1 MIENIHKYPGD
12 EIVISLSDPNY
23 PEVNLR
29 SCRVN
34 RSPRMET
41 SLQRSYLR
49 KILKCMDEIDRLNEN
64 EVKLQEMY
72 EKEMVQFQLLQY

>member
-1 MIENIHKYPGD
+1 MIENIHKHPGD

-23 PEVNLR
+23 PEVSLR

-49 KILKCMDEIDRLNEN
+49 KILKCMDEIDRLNEKRSKVTKN
-64 EVKLQEMY
+64 V
-72 EKEMVQFQLLQY
+72 

>member
-1 MIENIHKYPGD
+1 MGRMIVNMHKQPGD
-12 EIVISLSDPNY
+12 EIVISLSNPNY
-23 PEVNLR
+23 PEVKLR

-34 RSPRMET
+34 RSPRMEK

-64 EVKLQEMY
+64 EVKLQKMY
-72 EKEMVQFQLLQY
+72 GKEMV